1 MQTAFDVISDIE
13 GDAAP
18 FEEVISSLV
27 LFDEMLLDM
36 VESLDPRQPY
46 TVELFTNR
54 YERLA
59 AMMSMIMRELVL
71 SNNALHQDI
80 ENAYRLIAE
89 RRDQEVR

>member
-18 FEEVISSLV
+18 FEEIISSLV

-46 TVELFTNR
+46 TVELFTDR

-59 AMMSMIMRELVL
+59 SMMSMIRRELVL

-89 RRDQEVR
+89 RRDQEVK